1 MHPGQKIPAAVIGVG
16 YLGKFHAEKY
26 AASEKADLVAVV
38 DEDSA
43 RAAEI
48 GSSVG
53 TVGVTDYRELFGR
66 VQCVSIAVP
75 TRLHHQVAKDFIT
88 AGIDVL
94 VEKPL
99 AATLNEAKELVELAE
114 SQNCILQVGHLERF
128 NPAIRRLE
136 GVIKEPKFVE
146 CHRLAPFVERG
157 TDVDVVLDLMIHD
170 IDVIASL
177 VRSPVIRAEAVGVP
191 VLTET
196 PDIANARL
204 SFANGCIA
212 NVTAS
217 RVSVKRE
224 RKVRFFQSDAYIS
237 IDYDQRR
244 AQIIYKPAPGAG
256 WLDVRSE
263 NIEFKEGDAL
273 ADEIDSFLDCV
284 RARTA
289 PLVSG
294 IDGLNALEIASLIR
308 DQLCSPRHRQVTY
321 GPWQGDHAGGGRSLR
336 RYARRQLGQSLVE
349 AGSESH
355 ILRRRRRRTAT
366 YQLRGR
372 IYSGR
377 ADGNGAP
384 RIGRKYQKHHCRIS
398 SLTPDVADTPA
409 EAPHSH

>member
-1 MHPGQKIPAAVIGVG
+1 MQSNQKVAAAVIGVG

-26 AASEKADLVAVV
+26 AASDKANLLAVV
-38 DEDSA
+38 DEDAQRA
-43 RAAEI
+43 REI
-48 GSSVG
+48 GAKVG
-53 TVGVTDYRELFGR
+53 ADAITDYRELFGK

-75 TRLHHQVAKDFIT
+75 TRFHYKVAKDLLN

-99 AATLNEAKELVELAE
+99 AADLGEAKDLVTLA
-114 SQNCILQVGHLERF
+114 SANNCILQVGHLERF

-136 GVIKEPKFVE
+136 GVINEPKFVE

-177 VRSPVIRAEAVGVP
+177 VRSPVTRVEAVGVP

-204 SFANGCIA
+204 IFANGCIA

-217 RVSVKRE
+217 RVSIKRE
-224 RKVRFFQSDAYIS
+224 RKVRFFQPDAYIS

-244 AQIIYKPAPGAG
+244 AQIIHKPAPGAG
-256 WLDVRSE
+256 WLDVRGE
-263 NIEFKEGDAL
+263 NVEFKDGDAL

-284 RARTA
+284 RTRAV

-294 IDGLNALEIASLIR
+294 MDGLNALEIASLIR
-308 DQLCSPRHRQVTY
+308 AQL
-321 GPWQGDHAGGGRSLR
+321 
-336 RYARRQLGQSLVE
+336 
-349 AGSESH
+349 
-355 ILRRRRRRTAT
+355 
-366 YQLRGR
+366 
-372 IYSGR
+372 
-377 ADGNGAP
+377 
-384 RIGRKYQKHHCRIS
+384 
-398 SLTPDVADTPA
+398 
-409 EAPHSH
+409 